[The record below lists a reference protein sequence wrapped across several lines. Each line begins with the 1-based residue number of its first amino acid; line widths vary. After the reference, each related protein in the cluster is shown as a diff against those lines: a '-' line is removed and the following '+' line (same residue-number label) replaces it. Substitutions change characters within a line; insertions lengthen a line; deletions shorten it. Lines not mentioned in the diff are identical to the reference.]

1 MCVALEV
8 PNASRRVRL
17 SSSLEGERGQ
27 KDAETKHYKQS
38 KRCDHRSEEC
48 DRFRHRCLSLPQ
60 LHAGALTDPRK
71 ATGRDNSL
79 AVVAVSSGA
88 TCGSCARERRPFRCG
103 NKGSNPLGDAVESMS

>member
-71 ATGRDNSL
+71 ATGRDISR
-79 AVVAVSSGA
+79 G
-88 TCGSCARERRPFRCG
+88 RCG
-103 NKGSNPLGDAVESMS
+103 LLRSNVRKLRSLTSPFQVW